1 VGGANCET
9 PKPAIAMPGPLS
21 HASVIIVVMA
31 ASKEEDFRAIP
42 RGGVY
47 GCHSFISSPV
57 ECAWSACSVSWIH
70 RSQAVPRALPRNKEV
85 VSRTSEVLSMRF
97 SLMPALT
104 ALAFLAGVHE
114 QAAAR
119 GWEFDCKYG
128 RFAQDLDG
136 PRATDFSMRFN
147 FDDITNKA
155 AVVGITV
162 CLM

>member
-1 VGGANCET
+1 MLAVT
-9 PKPAIAMPGPLS
+9 Q
-21 HASVIIVVMA
+21 
-31 ASKEEDFRAIP
+31 
-42 RGGVY
+42 
-47 GCHSFISSPV
+47 SSGIDVDQPFQL
-57 ECAWSACSVSWIH
+57 I
-70 RSQAVPRALPRNKEV
+70 KKG
-85 VSRTSEVLSMRF
+85 SRTSEVLLMRF
-97 SLMPALT
+97 SLTPALT
-104 ALAFLAGVHE
+104 ALALLASLDQ

-128 RFAQDLDG
+128 RFAQDLEG